1 MRFYNRRYEFLQLL
15 TLVGI
20 VVALILV
27 ISLPS
32 FITNT
37 YTDITVTKTEIS
49 SDGDYMIFG
58 TNSTGKVQ
66 SFTLNDSFWHW
77 KWNTADPYA
86 QIEEGKTYNFRCSG
100 IRVPILSM
108 FPNILEL
115 ELVE

>member
-1 MRFYNRRYEFLQLL
+1 MRFYDRRYEFLQIL
-15 TLVGI
+15 TLAGI
-20 VVALILV
+20 VVALIMV
-27 ISLPS
+27 ISIPS

-37 YTDITVTKTEIS
+37 YMDITVTKTEIS
-49 SDGDYMIFG
+49 SDGDYMVFG
-58 TNSTGKVQ
+58 TNSTDKVQ

-77 KWNTADPYA
+77 KWNTADTYA
-86 QIEEGKTYNFRCSG
+86 LIEEGKTYNFYCSG